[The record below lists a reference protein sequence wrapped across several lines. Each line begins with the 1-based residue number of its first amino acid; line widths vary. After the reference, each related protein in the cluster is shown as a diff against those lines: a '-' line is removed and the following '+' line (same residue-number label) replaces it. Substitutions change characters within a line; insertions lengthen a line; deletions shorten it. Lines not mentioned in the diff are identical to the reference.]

1 MNKKSIL
8 KNSWQCISWIGNDS
22 AISKNNQLF
31 KTKKYFVITRKKRR

>member
-8 KNSWQCISWIGNDS
+8 KNSSWIGNDS

>member
-8 KNSWQCISWIGNDS
+8 KNSWIGNDS